1 MIIRMLHCQ
10 DTTTQRIP
18 QKKHQSFQPTL
29 RLQDQPVLGKDCLSK
44 GCWQSRCLSSTV
56 YCEVRTFALDQV
68 GLFLI
73 ALLQPFGPKATDE
86 IFSEPYQPEGTTWL
100 SMTAT
105 QPHLS
110 GVKFKCFPS
119 PDALCGP
126 ASKAQGAIEN
136 AGTADAKDQESLSEI
151 ANIVTFTDN
160 SSTPSKQKT
169 LKSNSKCTPT
179 VKSQL
184 AVVQGFL
191 ELQPTNREAH
201 GRTRNS
207 WVTPGPQLIT
217 TSFRKCAKSG
227 TTKQPNHANPLLSI
241 YNSRWMNIM
250 LVPPPNTAPC
260 NPVVP
265 PPLCATIPSKNPTV

>member
-1 MIIRMLHCQ
+1 MI
-10 DTTTQRIP
+10 
-18 QKKHQSFQPTL
+18 
-29 RLQDQPVLGKDCLSK
+29 
-44 GCWQSRCLSSTV
+44 
-56 YCEVRTFALDQV
+56 
-68 GLFLI
+68 
-73 ALLQPFGPKATDE
+73 
-86 IFSEPYQPEGTTWL
+86 
-100 SMTAT
+100 AT

-110 GVKFKCFPS
+110 GVKFKWFPS

-184 AVVQGFL
+184 AVVQRFL

-217 TSFRKCAKSG
+217 TSFRNARNQAQQSNQ
-227 TTKQPNHANPLLSI
+227 TMQIPSI
-241 YNSRWMNIM
+241 YIQQP
-250 LVPPPNTAPC
+250 LDEYYAGPPPNTAPC

-265 PPLCATIPSKNPTV
+265 PPLCATIPSKNPIV